1 MQLNACFVFLLL
13 GLSLSRAIPAEK
25 KEEAKKELEKK
36 EPEIEQTGED
46 TDRSKKS
53 VFLMDQL
60 SGVPRAQS
68 FGIQTPS
75 NLHSLNIKQS
85 GGVSETISIQNPQVA
100 QTLNIQSPKST
111 QRLNIKSGSGI
122 SETIDIQNPQP
133 IQTLSIQGPQ
143 STQRLNIKSG
153 AGISETINIQNPQ
166 PVQTLSI
173 QGPQSTQR
181 LNIKS
186 GAGISETINIQNPQ
200 PVQTLSIKGPQSAQ
214 TLNIKP
220 GPGVSET
227 ISIQG
232 PQPVQTLSIKPASG
246 PSETI
251 RIQGLPSFGNV
262 QTFNIQPSSQ
272 GVQTLSIQ
280 GQPLQTFSVKPGS
293 QVQSFSIQSGQS
305 ANVIMGPHNA
315 KTVQVIHP
323 GQGGS
328 QTNVNIVQP
337 SVKKEIDV
345 PVVEKITRTEKIMEP
360 GVVVSE
366 VEKEI
371 VSPVTPIFREQLTLD
386 PQCSCFVLAEPEAVA
401 AFFKY
406 PQLRFGKQKIFCCA
420 VRPKVLVEQPVRVLE
435 VMERALIN

>member
-1 MQLNACFVFLLL
+1 MQLNACLVFLLL
-13 GLSLSRAIPAEK
+13 GVSLPRAIPAEK

-36 EPEIEQTGED
+36 EPEIEQAGED

-53 VFLMDQL
+53 VFPMEQL
-60 SGVPRAQS
+60 SGVPRRAQS

-75 NLHSLNIKQS
+75 NLRSLNIKQP
-85 GGVSETISIQNPQVA
+85 GGVSETINIHNPQAA
-100 QTLNIQSPKST
+100 QTLNIQSPRSTQRLNIKSGPVISEIIDIQNPQPVQT
-111 QRLNIKSGSGI
+111 LSIQGPQSAQRLNIKSGSGI
-122 SETIDIQNPQP
+122 SETINIQNPQP

-143 STQRLNIKSG
+143 S
-153 AGISETINIQNPQ
+153 
-166 PVQTLSI
+166 
-173 QGPQSTQR
+173 
-181 LNIKS
+181 
-186 GAGISETINIQNPQ
+186 
-200 PVQTLSIKGPQSAQ
+200 AQ
-214 TLNIKP
+214 TLNIESS
-220 GPGVSET
+220 PGVSET

-232 PQPVQTLSIKPASG
+232 PQSAQTFNIRGPQPVQTLSIKPAPG
-246 PSETI
+246 LSETI
-251 RIQGLPSFGNV
+251 RIQGSPSV
-262 QTFNIQPSSQ
+262 QTFNIQPSSP
-272 GVQTLSIQ
+272 GFQTLSIQ

-305 ANVIMGPHNA
+305 ANVIMGPHSA

-337 SVKKEIDV
+337 SVKEVDV
-345 PVVEKITRTEKIMEP
+345 PVVEKITRTEKIVEP

-371 VSPVTPIFREQLTLD
+371 VSPVTPVFREQLFLD

-406 PQLRFGKQKIFCCA
+406 PQLRFGKQKIFCCV

-435 VMERALIN
+435 VMERALVGA

>member
-25 KEEAKKELEKK
+25 KEETKKELGKK
-36 EPEIEQTGED
+36 EPQIEQTGGD

-68 FGIQTPS
+68 FSIQTPS
-75 NLHSLNIKQS
+75 NLQALNIEQP

-100 QTLNIQSPKST
+100 QTLSIQTPQSP
-111 QRLNIKSGSGI
+111 QRFNIKSGS
-122 SETIDIQNPQP
+122 
-133 IQTLSIQGPQ
+133 
-143 STQRLNIKSG
+143 
-153 AGISETINIQNPQ
+153 GISETINIQNPQ
-166 PVQTLSI
+166 PLQTLSF
-173 QGPQSTQR
+173 
-181 LNIKS
+181 
-186 GAGISETINIQNPQ
+186 
-200 PVQTLSIKGPQSAQ
+200 KGPQSAQ
-214 TLNIKP
+214 TLNFKP

-232 PQPVQTLSIKPASG
+232 PQSAQTLNIRGPQPVQTLNIKPASG

-251 RIQGLPSFGNV
+251 RFQGAPSV
-262 QTFNIQPSSQ
+262 QTFNIQPGSQ

-280 GQPLQTFSVKPGS
+280 GQPLQAFGVKPGS
-293 QVQSFSIQSGQS
+293 QVQSFSIQNGQS
-305 ANVIMGPHNA
+305 ANVIMGPHNT

-337 SVKKEIDV
+337 SVKEVDV
-345 PVVEKITRTEKIMEP
+345 PVVEKITRTEKIVEP

-371 VSPVTPIFREQLTLD
+371 VSPVTPVFREQLILD
-386 PQCSCFVLAEPEAVA
+386 SQQCSCFVLAEPEAVA
-401 AFFKY
+401 AFYKY
-406 PQLRFGKQKIFCCA
+406 PQLRFGKQRIFCA
-420 VRPKVLVEQPVRVLE
+420 VRPKMLVEQPVRLLE
-435 VMERALIN
+435 VVERALVGA

>member
-1 MQLNACFVFLLL
+1 MKTITKIAEDAPMSRKGNATELNTPALIDRQASTSDPIPSKFCTVSVVSCFRNVSDFHIKRAGKSSQSSSQSHRPFAKMQLNACFVFLLL

-46 TDRSKKS
+46 IDRSKKS
-53 VFLMDQL
+53 VFVMDQL
-60 SGVPRAQS
+60 SGVPRTQS
-68 FGIQTPS
+68 F
-75 NLHSLNIKQS
+75 
-85 GGVSETISIQNPQVA
+85 
-100 QTLNIQSPKST
+100 
-111 QRLNIKSGSGI
+111 
-122 SETIDIQNPQP
+122 
-133 IQTLSIQGPQ
+133 
-143 STQRLNIKSG
+143 
-153 AGISETINIQNPQ
+153 
-166 PVQTLSI
+166 
-173 QGPQSTQR
+173 
-181 LNIKS
+181 
-186 GAGISETINIQNPQ
+186 GISETINIQNPQ

-220 GPGVSET
+220 VPGVSET

-251 RIQGLPSFGNV
+251 RIQGLPSFANV

-305 ANVIMGPHNA
+305 ANVIMGPHDA

-345 PVVEKITRTEKIMEP
+345 PVVEKITRTEKIVEP

-371 VSPVTPIFREQLTLD
+371 VSPVTPVFREQLTLD

-420 VRPKVLVEQPVRVLE
+420 VKPKVLVEQPVRVLE
-435 VMERALIN
+435 VMERALVSA

>member
-1 MQLNACFVFLLL
+1 MQLNACFVFLLV

-25 KEEAKKELEKK
+25 KEETKKELEET

-60 SGVPRAQS
+60 SEVPRARGFS
-68 FGIQTPS
+68 IQTPS
-75 NLHSLNIKQS
+75 NLQALNIKQP
-85 GGVSETISIQNPQVA
+85 GGVSETISIQSPQPSP
-100 QTLNIQSPKST
+100 QSP
-111 QRLNIKSGSGI
+111 QRFNIRSGS
-122 SETIDIQNPQP
+122 
-133 IQTLSIQGPQ
+133 
-143 STQRLNIKSG
+143 
-153 AGISETINIQNPQ
+153 GISETINIQNPQ
-166 PVQTLSI
+166 PVQTLNI
-173 QGPQSTQR
+173 QSPQSSQR
-181 LNIKS
+181 FNIRS
-186 GAGISETINIQNPQ
+186 GSGISETINIHNPQ
-200 PVQTLSIKGPQSAQ
+200 PVQTLSIQGPQSAQ

-220 GPGVSET
+220 GAGISET

-232 PQPVQTLSIKPASG
+232 PQPVQTLSIQPASG

-251 RIQGLPSFGNV
+251 RIQGSPSV
-262 QTFNIQPSSQ
+262 QTFNIQPGSQ

-293 QVQSFSIQSGQS
+293 QVQSFSIQNGQS
-305 ANVIMGPHNA
+305 ANVIMGPHNT

-337 SVKKEIDV
+337 SVKEVDM
-345 PVVEKITRTEKIMEP
+345 PVVEKITRTEKIVEP

-371 VSPVTPIFREQLTLD
+371 VSPVTPVFREQLILD
-386 PQCSCFVLAEPEAVA
+386 PQCSCFLLAEPEALA

-406 PQLRFGKQKIFCCA
+406 PQLRFGKQRICCA
-420 VRPKVLVEQPVRVLE
+420 VRPKVLVEQPVKLLE
-435 VMERALIN
+435 VIERALVSA